1 MKQDASK
8 KLDPKRKHESVME
21 NYNNQPVTTAAR
33 KLRLSKLQEL
43 LKPENDTYE
52 PL

>member
-8 KLDPKRKHESVME
+8 KLDTKRNHESVIE
-21 NYNNQPVTTAAR
+21 NFNNQPTAAAR